1 MSFLNFTETY
11 ESTGYEQFVL
21 KHDQTLLQQMYFLI
35 QAGPPGHFAPPMPS
49 ILEFLGQQG
58 LETVESALT
67 HPVSNIII
75 LTLYIYYKD
84 IYAHVFVCVFLTCCV
99 VLSYCNCVA

>member
-1 MSFLNFTETY
+1 MKWY
-11 ESTGYEQFVL
+11 EPFVL

-67 HPVSNIII
+67 HPVSNI
-75 LTLYIYYKD
+75 TWEGGTK
-84 IYAHVFVCVFLTCCV
+84 A
-99 VLSYCNCVA
+99 SP